1 MLSSL
6 TSYLI
11 QNRQVFIPHIGK
23 FELYYKP
30 ATLDFANRL
39 IYPPVN
45 EIRFSEKG
53 ALHQDQ
59 LSFLN
64 EDLQMDMQALEEK
77 LKSFGQSLKKS
88 VGQSSFN
95 WIGFGELKYINDELV
110 FHPHD
115 DTFSQP
121 VPANKV
127 IRENIKHAVLVGEK
141 EMHSGDTSY
150 MNVEAKPAKKSIS
163 IIIGWV
169 VAVLAIAF
177 IGYYLYKS
185 NFHPL
190 STGTKQKLTTS
201 SLFQLRVG

>member
-45 EIRFSEKG
+45 EVRFSEKG
-53 ALHQDQ
+53 SLQQDQ
-59 LSFLN
+59 LSFLK
-64 EDLQMDMQALEEK
+64 EDLQTDIASLEEK
-77 LKSFGQSLKKS
+77 LKTFGQSLRTS
-88 VGQSSFN
+88 ITYSSFD
-95 WIGFGELKYINDELV
+95 WQGLGELKYINDQLV

-115 DTFSQP
+115 ESYFQP

-127 IRENIKHAVLVGEK
+127 IRENAHHSVLVGEK

-150 MNVEAKPAKKSIS
+150 INPETKVISPSIPV
-163 IIIGWV
+163 IIGWII
-169 VAVLAIAF
+169 AVLAIAF
-177 IGYYLYKS
+177 IGYYLYKN
-185 NFHPL
+185 NFHTF
-190 STGTKQKLTTS
+190 SSGTKQKISNTS
-201 SLFQLRVG
+201 MFHSPVI